1 MKTTVKT
8 LALLLLVGLLGS
20 SCATVSRLNAEY
32 EEELI
37 RMEQMSPE
45 EKADWEKSQQEREK
59 IDWDEFVGG
68 GDT

>member
-8 LALLLLVGLLGS
+8 LVLLLLVGLLGS

-37 RMEQMSPE
+37 RTEQMSPE
-45 EKADWEKSQQEREK
+45 EKAEWENARQEREK
-59 IDWDEFVGG
+59 INWNEFVGG
-68 GDT
+68 GEE